1 MSEERPHRR
10 LAAALQPLMNQFLGH
25 IILAGEVEPSSAG
38 GVQLVA
44 DICPGGTEIIGG
56 ARDGQQHFTT
66 FVIDVLRIFE
76 LVAHDDTDVVGI
88 AFTSAPVSDNGRPVL
103 NPCLAIRGTF
113 EGMKTLIRIF
123 VLPKTKQPSFKID
136 AATGHASLNV
146 AALQQSHEG
155 ISSVHV
161 QRKDGTVEDHL
172 LDPDAAPPPVDID
185 TFGEGLDPIE

>member
-1 MSEERPHRR
+1 MSEDRPHRR

-25 IILAGEVEPSSAG
+25 IILSGEVVPESAG
-38 GVQLVA
+38 GLQLLV

-56 ARDGQQHFTT
+56 ARDGQQNFTT
-66 FVIDVLRIFE
+66 FIIDALSVLKVVTHE
-76 LVAHDDTDVVGI
+76 DTDAIGMT
-88 AFTSAPVSDNGRPVL
+88 FTTVPVLDNGVSTL

-123 VLPKTKQPSFKID
+123 VLPKSKQPSFKVD

-146 AALQQSHEG
+146 ASLQRSHEG
-155 ISSVHV
+155 LSSVHV

-185 TFGEGLDPIE
+185 TFGEGLDPTE